1 MRALIVDDE
10 ARVRKAVRLLVDW
23 REHGIEE
30 IAEAGGGLEAIGVI
44 REFKPAIVIMDMMMN
59 AGHGMELMA
68 WVNEHAPSLKFIV
81 ISGHDDF
88 EFVRGTV
95 RHGGIDYILKPIEP
109 EAINAAVAK
118 AVRQWRQ
125 EERERLE
132 QQSKSIRLNEI
143 KPIYGEKLLSS
154 MIDDPGSADSSLKR
168 LRMEGVIPPEADR
181 ARLLLIQV
189 DASDTSLLRRFGN
202 DGELMQFS
210 LINICNDFL
219 IADQRGIAFKHW
231 GASMEILILVWKQ
244 PERAAELVGKIND
257 GLFHTLQ
264 RRIHVGLASP
274 GPLPS
279 SLPAQYAEAA
289 AAIRRRN
296 LLQPD
301 QYLHGLKQG
310 QHVAEGVRVSED
322 KHVAEGLRV
331 PEGVH
336 VSGGQRLS
344 GGVRVS
350 GGQRMSE
357 GVRVSG
363 GQRLSEGV
371 RVSED
376 EPVSLSFASFQAD
389 FKTAVLSGDPG
400 QIASSAQQ
408 WIDALTRSGYISP
421 ELLESWRSSILSF
434 RSGLLRE
441 VLGSEADQV
450 LSALEQGDQAEASPV
465 PNGYAFSP
473 FAWRDWLI
481 GFLTRL
487 AGEISKRQQRES
499 RKIGDILAY
508 IEQHY
513 QSELSLQDLAAHFQ
527 VSREYISRKF
537 KQEFGDNFSD
547 YLATYRIDKA
557 KKLMRNP
564 NLKIQQVAEM
574 VGFNDVKYFSKVF
587 KKQEGVSP
595 REYRS
600 KWTD

>member
-23 REHGIEE
+23 QEHGIEE
-30 IAEAGGGLEAIGVI
+30 IAEAVGGSEAIGVI

-95 RHGGIDYILKPIEP
+95 RHGGVDYILKPIEP

-132 QQSKSIRLNEI
+132 QQNTSIRLNEF
-143 KPIYGEKLLSS
+143 KPVYGERLLSS
-154 MIDDPGSADSSLKR
+154 MIDDPGSADNSLKR
-168 LRMEGVIPPEADR
+168 LRMEGVIPGEADQ

-189 DASDTSLLRRFGN
+189 DASDTSLLKRFGN
-202 DGELMQFS
+202 EGELLQFS

-219 IADQRGIAFKHW
+219 TAEQRGIAFKHW
-231 GASMEILILVWKQ
+231 GAAMEILILLWKL
-244 PERAAELVGKIND
+244 PERAAELVAKIND

-264 RRIHVGLASP
+264 RRIHVGLAST
-274 GPLPS
+274 GPMPS
-279 SLPAQYAEAA
+279 SLPAQYAEAT

-301 QYLHGLKQG
+301 QYIHELKQG
-310 QHVAEGVRVSED
+310 QPAAEE
-322 KHVAEGLRV
+322 
-331 PEGVH
+331 
-336 VSGGQRLS
+336 
-344 GGVRVS
+344 
-350 GGQRMSE
+350 
-357 GVRVSG
+357 
-363 GQRLSEGV
+363 
-371 RVSED
+371 
-376 EPVSLSFASFQAD
+376 EPVSLSFAGVQAD
-389 FKTAVLSGDPG
+389 WKTAVLSGDPG
-400 QIASSAQQ
+400 QIASSVQR
-408 WIDALTRSGYISP
+408 WIDALGRTGFVSP
-421 ELLESWRSSILSF
+421 EMLDSWRSSIFSF

-441 VLGSEADQV
+441 MLGSDADQV
-450 LSALEQGDQAEASPV
+450 LSALEQGDHAEAPPM
-465 PNGYAFSP
+465 PNNYVFSP
-473 FAWRDWLI
+473 FAWRDWLNR
-481 GFLTRL
+481 FLTRL

-499 RKIGDILAY
+499 RKIGDMLAY

-547 YLATYRIDKA
+547 YLTAYRIDKA

-564 NLKIQQVAEM
+564 NLKVRRIAEM

-587 KKQEGVSP
+587 KKQEGLSP

>member
-23 REHGIEE
+23 REHGIED

-68 WVNEHAPSLKFIV
+68 WVNEHTPSLKFIV

-154 MIDDPGSADSSLKR
+154 MIDDPGSADNSLKR
-168 LRMEGVIPPEADR
+168 LRVEGVIPPEADQ

-202 DGELMQFS
+202 DGELLQFS

-231 GASMEILILVWKQ
+231 GAAMEILILVWKQ

-310 QHVAEGVRVSED
+310 QHVSE
-322 KHVAEGLRV
+322 
-331 PEGVH
+331 
-336 VSGGQRLS
+336 
-344 GGVRVS
+344 
-350 GGQRMSE
+350 GQRMSE
-357 GVRVSG
+357 GEHVSE
-363 GQRLSEGV
+363 GQRVLEGV

-376 EPVSLSFASFQAD
+376 EPVSLSFAGFQAD

-400 QIASSAQQ
+400 QIASLAQQ
-408 WIDALTRSGYISP
+408 WIDALTRSGYVSP
-421 ELLESWRSSILSF
+421 ELLESWRSSIISF

-450 LSALEQGDQAEASPV
+450 LPVLEQGDQAEAPPV

-487 AGEISKRQQRES
+487 AGEVSKRQQRES

-513 QSELSLQDLAAHFQ
+513 QSELSLQDLASHFQ

-547 YLATYRIDKA
+547 YLAAYRIDKA

-564 NLKIQQVAEM
+564 NLKVQRIAEM

-587 KKQEGVSP
+587 KKQEGLSP

-600 KWTD
+600 KWTDQH

>member
-23 REHGIEE
+23 REHGIED

-125 EERERLE
+125 EERERLD

-143 KPIYGEKLLSS
+143 RPIYGEKLLSS
-154 MIDDPGSADSSLKR
+154 MIDDPGSADNSLKR
-168 LRMEGVIPPEADR
+168 LRMEGVIPTEADQ

-202 DGELMQFS
+202 DGELLQFS

-231 GASMEILILVWKQ
+231 GAAMEILILVWKQ

-279 SLPAQYAEAA
+279 SLPAQYAEAS

-301 QYLHGLKQG
+301 QYLHALKQG
-310 QHVAEGVRVSED
+310 QHASESQHVSE
-322 KHVAEGLRV
+322 GPRV
-331 PEGVH
+331 PEGV
-336 VSGGQRLS
+336 RLS
-344 GGVRVS
+344 GGL
-350 GGQRMSE
+350 RM
-357 GVRVSG
+357 
-363 GQRLSEGV
+363 SEGV

-376 EPVSLSFASFQAD
+376 EPVSLSFAGFQAD

-408 WIDALTRSGYISP
+408 WIDALTRSGYVSP
-421 ELLESWRSSILSF
+421 ELLESWKSSIISF

-450 LSALEQGDQAEASPV
+450 LPALEQGDQAEASPV

-487 AGEISKRQQRES
+487 AGEVSKRQQRES

-513 QSELSLQDLAAHFQ
+513 QSELSLQDLASHFQ

-547 YLATYRIDKA
+547 YLAAYRIDKA

-564 NLKIQQVAEM
+564 NLKVQRIAEM

-587 KKQEGVSP
+587 KKQEGLSP

-600 KWTD
+600 KWTDQP

>member
-23 REHGIEE
+23 REHGIED

-125 EERERLE
+125 EERERLD

-143 KPIYGEKLLSS
+143 RPIYGEKLLSS
-154 MIDDPGSADSSLKR
+154 MIDDPGSADNSLKR
-168 LRMEGVIPPEADR
+168 LRMEGVIPTEADQ

-202 DGELMQFS
+202 DGELLQFS

-219 IADQRGIAFKHW
+219 ITDQRGIAFKHW
-231 GASMEILILVWKQ
+231 GAAMEILILVWKQ

-301 QYLHGLKQG
+301 QYLHALKQG
-310 QHVAEGVRVSED
+310 QHASESQHVSE
-322 KHVAEGLRV
+322 GPRV
-331 PEGVH
+331 P
-336 VSGGQRLS
+336 
-344 GGVRVS
+344 
-350 GGQRMSE
+350 E

-363 GQRLSEGV
+363 GLRMSEGV

-376 EPVSLSFASFQAD
+376 EPVSLSFAGFQAD

-408 WIDALTRSGYISP
+408 WIDALTRSGYVSP
-421 ELLESWRSSILSF
+421 ELLESWKSSIISF

-450 LSALEQGDQAEASPV
+450 LPALEQGDQAEASPV

-487 AGEISKRQQRES
+487 AGEVSKRQQRES

-513 QSELSLQDLAAHFQ
+513 QSELSLQDLASHFQ

-547 YLATYRIDKA
+547 YLAAYRIDKA

-564 NLKIQQVAEM
+564 NLKVQRIAEM

-587 KKQEGVSP
+587 KKQEGLSP

-600 KWTD
+600 KWTDQP

>member
-23 REHGIEE
+23 REHGIED

-132 QQSKSIRLNEI
+132 QQRKSIRLNEI

-154 MIDDPGSADSSLKR
+154 MIDDPGSADNSLKR
-168 LRMEGVIPPEADR
+168 LRVEGVIPPEADQ

-202 DGELMQFS
+202 DGELLQFS

-231 GASMEILILVWKQ
+231 GAAMEILILVWKQ
-244 PERAAELVGKIND
+244 PERAAELVGKING

-279 SLPAQYAEAA
+279 SLPAQYAEAS

-301 QYLHGLKQG
+301 QYIHALKQG
-310 QHVAEGVRVSED
+310 QHV
-322 KHVAEGLRV
+322 
-331 PEGVH
+331 PE
-336 VSGGQRLS
+336 
-344 GGVRVS
+344 
-350 GGQRMSE
+350 GQRMSE
-357 GVRVSG
+357 GEHVSE
-363 GQRLSEGV
+363 GQRVLEGV

-376 EPVSLSFASFQAD
+376 EPVSLSFAGFQAD

-408 WIDALTRSGYISP
+408 WIDALTRSGYVSP
-421 ELLESWRSSILSF
+421 ELLESWRSSIISF

-450 LSALEQGDQAEASPV
+450 LPVLEQGDQADAPPV

-487 AGEISKRQQRES
+487 AGEVSKRQQRES

-513 QSELSLQDLAAHFQ
+513 QSELSLQDLASHFQ

-547 YLATYRIDKA
+547 YLAAYRIDKA

-564 NLKIQQVAEM
+564 NLKVQRIAEM

-587 KKQEGVSP
+587 KKQEGLSP

-600 KWTD
+600 KWTDQH